1 MTEPIVPPRPWDPPG
16 PIQCV
21 HCGAKLKGTKVCPKC
36 GKKQVPV
43 ADFSVQQIAAG
54 LEIPNNPSRLSMVAE
69 IGDRAL
75 AKAVEAKRGLK
86 PII

>member
-1 MTEPIVPPRPWDPPG
+1 
-16 PIQCV
+16 
-21 HCGAKLKGTKVCPKC
+21 
-36 GKKQVPV
+36 V